1 MRKRLLISA
10 LVIAVLA
17 ALAWGGMRVIQL
29 TAPEDKNEIPTTRV
43 RKGKVT
49 ISVSARGELQGG
61 NSEVLTAPMI
71 GGDLPITSLREPG
84 EMVKPGD
91 VVVEFDTTAQE
102 YNLREAQADLAEAEQ
117 QVIKAQA
124 DAQAT
129 LEETRY
135 LTLSTAADVKTAELE
150 VRKNPILAAVPAKQN
165 EIALDAARN
174 KQHQAEKDF
183 SNKKATAEAG
193 IAIQKAAIEKSRV
206 LADQAQKQIE
216 SMTLKAKTAGYV
228 AIQLNSNQNTLYYG
242 QQLPDY
248 QVGDAARSGQAVA
261 QIPDMSNWEV
271 SASIPELDRGHL
283 EAGQKVTIRAAA
295 IPGREFRGHVKSL
308 GGTSGSA
315 WDRRFEC
322 RIALDDTGPELRP
335 GMTSNIVITVES
347 LEDALWIP
355 SQALFER
362 DGRAFVYVRTPQG
375 FASRDVKLVRR
386 SESQAV
392 ITGLAEG
399 EQVALS
405 NPDQNNAN
413 QNKAGKAGDTGG
425 SSGGVMKAL
434 AK

>member
-1 MRKRLLISA
+1 MKKAILIA
-10 LVIAVLA
+10 GVVIVVVA

-29 TAPEDKNEIPTTRV
+29 TAPEDRNEIPTTRV

-61 NSEVLTAPMI
+61 NSEVLTAPMV

-84 EMVKPGD
+84 ELVKPGD

-124 DAQAT
+124 DAQAS
-129 LEETRY
+129 LEEAHY
-135 LTLSTAADVKTAELE
+135 QTLSTAADVKTAELE
-150 VRKNPILAAVPAKQN
+150 VRKNPILAAVPARQN
-165 EIALDAARN
+165 EIALEAAKN
-174 KQHQAEKDF
+174 KKLQADKDYA
-183 SNKKATAEAG
+183 NKKATAEAG
-193 IAIQKAAIEKSRV
+193 IAIQKAAVEKSRV
-206 LADQAQKQIE
+206 LAEQAQRQIDT
-216 SMTLKAKTAGYV
+216 MVLKAKSAGYV

-242 QQLPDY
+242 QQLPEF
-248 QVGDAARSGQAVA
+248 QVGDAARGGQAVA

-283 EAGQKVTIRAAA
+283 DAGQKVTIRAAA

-335 GMTSNIVITVES
+335 GMTSNIQITVES

-355 SQALFER
+355 SQALFET
-362 DGRAFVYVRTPQG
+362 DGRAFVYLQTPQG
-375 FASRDVKLVRR
+375 FVSRDVKLIRR

-392 ITGLAEG
+392 IAGLAEG
-399 EQVALS
+399 DPVALS
-405 NPDQNNAN
+405 NPDQN
-413 QNKAGKAGDTGG
+413 KAAKAGDT
-425 SSGGVMKAL
+425 GGVMKAL